1 MYGPALPTA
10 CFTVRS
16 SSSLATDLPPTS
28 GGNLPNWMLF
38 VSGLAIFNGVQNYLT
53 TRLTAQVYARRPAWV
68 NPLQARLFGVWT
80 LMSAFVRL
88 YAAYHIHSKPIYDL
102 TIISYILALGH
113 FASEA
118 LVFRTVGLKG
128 VFFPFVVASSSLYW
142 MITQYDFYVR
152 L

>member
-1 MYGPALPTA
+1 MG
-10 CFTVRS
+10 RERI
-16 SSSLATDLPPTS
+16 LPP
-28 GGNLPNWMLF
+28 LVL
-38 VSGLAIFNGVQNYLT
+38 
-53 TRLTAQVYARRPAWV
+53 RLDTMPDLHHSPSKIIHADRFCPRPAV